1 MHWLNNLF
9 LQFSKKSSTT
19 SSTLVARSTLN
30 EPTHFHHVPRPQQW
44 KLPGS
49 PPTRPARPCQSPA
62 ILPEKGRVI
71 AGDDNKYHPVPAY
84 TVAKRTPHVFT
95 ITLRWRVAGP
105 ALSPP
110 PPTHTPW
117 RINITKLSTT
127 RQPFPFFFFI
137 FPRCSGQFRRTS
149 TNLLFDSV
157 NGRPFVLVLEDLRE
171 IWLFLPC
178 SKNWSVIN
186 CVGNKFT
193 RQPD

>member
-49 PPTRPARPCQSPA
+49 PPTRPCQSPA

-84 TVAKRTPHVFT
+84 AVAKRTPHVFT

-117 RINITKLSTT
+117 RLILQNCPRPVNLSL
-127 RQPFPFFFFI
+127 FSFLFSL
-137 FPRCSGQFRRTS
+137 RCSGQFKRTS

-157 NGRPFVLVLEDLRE
+157 NGRPSVLVLEDLRE
-171 IWLFLPC
+171 IWLFLPD
-178 SKNWSVIN
+178 SKNWTVIN

-193 RQPD
+193 RQSN